1 MTAPTPQTPDPT
13 LLYLLIQAIED
24 SIEGTLFSF
33 LRVFTYIEFR
43 AVLAMI
49 MAFAVVVLSGKK
61 VIHWLLA
68 QKIGDNPEFFNK
80 DINELMK
87 SKANTPTMGGVI
99 IVGAIVLVT
108 LLLADI
114 SRQNGFYVWMG
125 LICLVGM
132 AAIGMADDWLK
143 LTTARRKPGSRDGLR
158 SWEKL
163 MFQLGLAVLLGIF
176 IFHHGV
182 SKFSAPGEQHIQ
194 LMSQS
199 LNLPGLKTWV
209 FDAAQGSWVPSPG
222 LIILPGLLFVFLAV
236 MFIAGTSNAVNLTD
250 GMDGLASGITTIV
263 AFAFMILCLIAGYQ
277 RGDFIMA
284 QYLLVPHIPYADEL
298 AVLAGAMAGACLGF
312 LWFNCHPA
320 QVFMGDTGSLALGG
334 TLGYLAVVIRQEL
347 LLLIIGGIFFF
358 EMLSVILQVGSFKL
372 RNGKRIF
379 KCAPVHHHF
388 HMIGWTEQQ
397 VVVRFWV
404 ITTLLVAIAMSTI
417 KLR

>member
-1 MTAPTPQTPDPT
+1 
-13 LLYLLIQAIED
+13 
-24 SIEGTLFSF
+24 
-33 LRVFTYIEFR
+33 
-43 AVLAMI
+43 MI
-49 MAFAVVVLSGKK
+49 LSFAVVVFFGKR
-61 VIHWLLA
+61 VIHWLMG
-68 QKIGDNPEFFNK
+68 QKIGDNPEFYNK

-87 SKANTPTMGGVI
+87 SKANTPTMGGI
-99 IVGAIVLVT
+99 MIVGAIVFVT

-114 SRQNGFYVWMG
+114 SRQHGFYVWMG

-132 AAIGMADDWLK
+132 AGIGMADDWLK

-176 IFHHGV
+176 IYHHGG
-182 SKFSAPGEQHIQ
+182 SKFENFDNFAK
-194 LMSQS
+194 MSRS

-209 FDAAQGSWVPSPG
+209 FDASSRQWMPSPG
-222 LIILPGLLFVFLAV
+222 LIILPGVLFVWLAV

-250 GMDGLASGITTIV
+250 GMDGLAAGITLIV
-263 AFAFMILCLIAGYQ
+263 SFAFMVLCLIAGYDK
-277 RGDFIMA
+277 GEFILA

-334 TLGYLAVVIRQEL
+334 TLGYLAVVTRQEL
-347 LLLIIGGIFFF
+347 LLLIIGGVFFF

-372 RNGKRIF
+372 RGGKRIF

-388 HMIGWTEQQ
+388 HMVGWTEQQ
-397 VVVRFWV
+397 VVVRFWL
-404 ITTLLVAIAMSTI
+404 ITVLLAAVALSTI

>member
-1 MTAPTPQTPDPT
+1 M
-13 LLYLLIQAIED
+13 LYLLVDFLERH
-24 SIEGTLFSF
+24 IEGSWFSF
-33 LRVFTYIEFR
+33 LRVFTFVEFR
-43 AVLAMI
+43 AALAI
-49 MAFAVVVLSGKK
+49 IVSFLLVAGLGKK
-61 VIHWLLA
+61 VIRWLMG

-87 SKANTPTMGGVI
+87 SKANTPTMGGI
-99 IVGAIVLVT
+99 MIVGSILVTT

-114 SRQNGFYVWMG
+114 SRQHGFYVWMG
-125 LICLVGM
+125 LICLLGM
-132 AAIGMADDWLK
+132 AGIGGADDWLK

-163 MFQLGLAVLLGIF
+163 LFQLGLAMLLGFF
-176 IFHHGV
+176 IYHHGA
-182 SKFSAPGEQHIQ
+182 SKYVVDYSYVQD
-194 LMSQS
+194 MSRS

-209 FDAAQGSWVPSPG
+209 FDVQQRGWVPSPS
-222 LIILPGLLFVFLAV
+222 LITLSVWVFVFLAV
-236 MFIAGTSNAVNLTD
+236 MVIAGTSNAVNLTD
-250 GMDGLASGITTIV
+250 GMDGLAGGITVIV
-263 AFAFMILCLIAGYQ
+263 AFAFMMLCLIAGFE
-277 RGDFIMA
+277 RGEFVLA

-298 AVLAGAMAGACLGF
+298 AILAGAMTGACLGF

-347 LLLIIGGIFFF
+347 LLIIIGGVFFF

-372 RNGKRIF
+372 RGGKRIF

-397 VVVRFWV
+397 VVVRFWLV
-404 ITTLLVAIAMSTI
+404 TAVLVAIALATI

>member
-1 MTAPTPQTPDPT
+1 M
-13 LLYLLIQAIED
+13 LYLLIQRIED
-24 SIEGTLFSF
+24 SIDGTLFSF
-33 LRVFTYIEFR
+33 LRVFTFIEFR

-49 MAFAVVVLSGKK
+49 LAFAVVVLSGKR
-61 VIHWLLA
+61 VIHWLMS
-68 QKIGDNPEFFNK
+68 QKIGDNPEFHNK

-87 SKANTPTMGGVI
+87 SKANTPTMGGVM

-114 SRQNGFYVWMG
+114 SRQHGFYVWMG

-132 AAIGMADDWLK
+132 ASIGMADDWLK

-163 MFQLGLAVLLGIF
+163 MFQFGLAVLLGIF
-176 IFHHGV
+176 VYHHGV
-182 SKFSAPGEQHIQ
+182 SKFSGLDDFE
-194 LMSQS
+194 LMSRS

-209 FDAAQGSWVPSPG
+209 YEASSGGASGEWVPSPK
-222 LIILPGLLFVFLAV
+222 LIILPAAVFVFLAV
-236 MFIAGTSNAVNLTD
+236 IFIAGTSNAVNLTD
-250 GMDGLASGITTIV
+250 GMDGLAGGVTLIV
-263 AFAFMILCLIAGYQ
+263 SFGFMVLCLIAGYE
-277 RGDFIMA
+277 RGEFILA
-284 QYLLVPHIPYADEL
+284 QYLLVPHIPFADEL

-334 TLGYLAVVIRQEL
+334 TLGYLAVVTRQEL
-347 LLLIIGGIFFF
+347 LLLVIGGIFFF
-358 EMLSVILQVGSFKL
+358 EMASVILQVGSFKL
-372 RNGKRIF
+372 RGGKRIF

-388 HMIGWTEQQ
+388 HMVGWTEQQ
-397 VVVRFWV
+397 VVVRFWL
-404 ITTLLVAIAMSTI
+404 ITALLAAVALSTI

>member
-1 MTAPTPQTPDPT
+1 M
-13 LLYLLIQAIED
+13 LYLLIQAIED

-49 MAFAVVVLSGKK
+49 LSFTVVVLSGKR
-61 VIHWLLA
+61 VIHWLMS

-87 SKANTPTMGGVI
+87 SKANTPTMGGI
-99 IVGAIVLVT
+99 MIVGAIVLVT

-114 SRQNGFYVWMG
+114 SRARGFYVWMG

-132 AAIGMADDWLK
+132 GGIGIADDWLK

-163 MFQLGLAVLLGIF
+163 LFQFGLAVLLGIF
-176 IFHHGV
+176 IYHHGAT
-182 SKFSAPGEQHIQ
+182 KFENYDAFTD
-194 LMSQS
+194 MSRA
-199 LNLPGLKTWV
+199 LNLPGMKTWV
-209 FDAAQGSWVPSPG
+209 FERVSGDWVPSPG
-222 LIILPGLLFVFLAV
+222 LIVLPGVAFVWLAV

-250 GMDGLASGITTIV
+250 GMDGLAGGVTLIV
-263 AFAFMILCLIAGYQ
+263 SFGFMVLCLIAGYAK
-277 RGDFIMA
+277 GDFILA

-334 TLGYLAVVIRQEL
+334 TLGYLAVVTRQEL

-358 EMLSVILQVGSFKL
+358 EMFSVILQVGSFKL
-372 RNGKRIF
+372 RGGKRIF

-388 HMIGWTEQQ
+388 HMVGWTEQQ
-397 VVVRFWV
+397 VVVRFWL
-404 ITTLLVAIAMSTI
+404 ITVLLAAVALSTI